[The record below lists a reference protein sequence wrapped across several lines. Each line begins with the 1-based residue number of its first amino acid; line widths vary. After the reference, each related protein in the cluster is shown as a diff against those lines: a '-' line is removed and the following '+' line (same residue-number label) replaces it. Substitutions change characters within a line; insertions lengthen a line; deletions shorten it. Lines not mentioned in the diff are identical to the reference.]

1 MYVTISTV
9 FTWLN
14 AAPLLHKQGHHLQI
28 STTAKLFLMDAIVI
42 IILILSSGT
51 CYGDIEILRRRQCV
65 V

>member
-14 AAPLLHKQGHHLQI
+14 ATPLLHKQGHHLQI
-28 STTAKLFLMDAIVI
+28 STTAKLFLMDETVI

-51 CYGDIEILRRRQCV
+51 YYGDIEILRFRQCSV
-65 V
+65 